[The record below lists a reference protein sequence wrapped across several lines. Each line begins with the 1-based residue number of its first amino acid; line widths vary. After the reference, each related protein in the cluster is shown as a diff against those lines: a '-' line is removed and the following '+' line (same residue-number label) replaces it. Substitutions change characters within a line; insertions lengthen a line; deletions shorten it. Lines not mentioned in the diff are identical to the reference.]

1 MSPGAPVTG
10 DTGPGGEHGST
21 SQDVLDTDLFTHAHP
36 TEEERLSDGGKKQE
50 SIRRTEEAVN
60 GWAEKDLK
68 NILEPKQRILSSERL
83 KPNVEAILD
92 FEKQQLPISPEQTA
106 LNGDASRDLEKQEA
120 DASSKTSARKE
131 EIAIIDESQDSN
143 IVDWDG
149 PDDPQ
154 NPMNW
159 TAGRRWGMIA
169 VVSAITFL
177 TPLGSSMFAPGVPLV
192 MQDFHSTNEL
202 LAGFVVSVYVL
213 GFACGPLVIAPLSE
227 MWGRNPLYHSCNCLF
242 LIFNIACAV
251 SSNLNM
257 LIGFRFL
264 TGCVGSA
271 PLTLGGGTI
280 ADVISREHRGTA
292 MSAWLLGPTVGPVVG
307 PIAGG
312 FLSQAA
318 GWRWTFWVLA
328 IASGVFTAMAFLL
341 LKETSGIA
349 ILAAKTRRLRRETG
363 NPQLRSRLDNGLSP
377 RDLFLRSIVRP
388 TKMLTRSPIVFL
400 LSLYVAVV
408 YAYLYLLFTTFTPVY
423 EEQYGFSLGT
433 AGLSYLGIGVGA
445 FSGQFVN
452 THFGNRLVRGR
463 MERGTF
469 KPEHRLPLMVPGA
482 ICVPVGLFWY
492 GWSAQARTH
501 WIVPIIGTGFVG
513 FGLLL
518 TFMPATTYLV
528 DVFTIYAASAMAA
541 NTVLRSVFAAIL
553 PLAGQDMYA
562 ALGLGWG
569 NSLLGFIALALMPT
583 PLIFMRYG
591 EKIRTKY
598 PVKL

>member
-149 PDDPQ
+149 PDGP
-154 NPMNW
+154 PE
-159 TAGRRWGMIA
+159 
-169 VVSAITFL
+169 S
-177 TPLGSSMFAPGVPLV
+177 
-192 MQDFHSTNEL
+192 HEL
-202 LAGFVVSVYVL
+202 D
-213 GFACGPLVIAPLSE
+213 CGKT
-227 MWGRNPLYHSCNCLF
+227 MGHDCRC
-242 LIFNIACAV
+242 
-251 SSNLNM
+251 
-257 LIGFRFL
+257 
-264 TGCVGSA
+264 
-271 PLTLGGGTI
+271 
-280 ADVISREHRGTA
+280 
-292 MSAWLLGPTVGPVVG
+292 
-307 PIAGG
+307 
-312 FLSQAA
+312 
-318 GWRWTFWVLA
+318 
-328 IASGVFTAMAFLL
+328 SGVFTAMAFLL